1 MRFLLLV
8 LLLLAPAGTSACEG
22 AEACQLGDR
31 SYHLRVPDG
40 WDGASPLPVLLH
52 FHGWG
57 RQGDL
62 VVRHGRIATKEV
74 AENVLLL
81 APNGLNRT
89 WSFSRPGSRDSDFAA
104 AVIEDAATRFPID
117 RTRIFVSGYSWGAN
131 MAWRFTCDTGE
142 GIAGLLAVSG
152 TLPQTTDCAQAP
164 AEVRQVFGLDDQVLS
179 FPMGPGGDDSYPVQ
193 LWRTSLGCG
202 VGVSDGEWNARPF
215 LTFTRTRWDCAEG
228 RVILDVHPGGHFI
241 PHDWIPL
248 QVEEI
253 LADPK
258 NTKAFPVSN

>member
-1 MRFLLLV
+1 MRI
-8 LLLLAPAGTSACEG
+8 LLLLILLMSPTWAAACEG
-22 AEACQLGDR
+22 AEACELGDR
-31 SYHLRVPDG
+31 SYHVRVPDN
-40 WDGASPLPVLLH
+40 WDGTSALPVLPH

-81 APNGLNRT
+81 APNGLNKT
-89 WSFSRPGSRDSDFAA
+89 WSFRNPASRDSAFAA

-131 MAWRFTCDTGE
+131 MAWRFACDTGD
-142 GIAGLLAVSG
+142 GLAGLLAVSG
-152 TLPQTTDCAQAP
+152 TLPQTTGCTKAP

-193 LWRTSLGCG
+193 LWRQSLGCG

-215 LTFTRTRWDCAEG
+215 LTFSRTRWDCAEG
-228 RVILDVHPGGHFI
+228 RVILDIHPGGHFI

-258 NTKAFPVSN
+258 NTKVFRVSN